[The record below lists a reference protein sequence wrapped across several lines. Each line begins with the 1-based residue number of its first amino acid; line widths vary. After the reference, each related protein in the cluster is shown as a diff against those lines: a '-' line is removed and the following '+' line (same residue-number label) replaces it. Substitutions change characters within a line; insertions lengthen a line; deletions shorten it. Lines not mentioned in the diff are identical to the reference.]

1 MIDYMK
7 EINWGKKVFVIGEVG
22 LIDLILEVGFEW
34 DEINFDYVVVGFD
47 IELFYEKVVLVILVI

>member
-7 EINWGKKVFVIGEVG
+7 EVNWGKKVFVIGEVG